1 MTTVSVSLENTNST
15 SASAAMAM
23 SSGTLSL
30 LPQSAPLGELLL
42 QKVMHQFM
50 AHAHRKLLLV
60 LADSVV
66 RTFNNKLIETLFDV
80 LIRSHI

>member
-1 MTTVSVSLENTNST
+1 MSSVTVSVVNINST
-15 SASAAMAM
+15 SSALTATTMP
-23 SSGTLSL
+23 SGTLSL

-50 AHAHRKLLLV
+50 ALAHRKLLLV

-66 RTFNNKLIETLFDV
+66 
-80 LIRSHI
+80 

>member
-1 MTTVSVSLENTNST
+1 MTTVTLSIATNNSSSTTNVMSV
-15 SASAAMAM
+15 

-50 AHAHRKLLLV
+50 ALAHRKLLLV
-60 LADSVV
+60 LADPVV
-66 RTFNNKLIETLFDV
+66 RT
-80 LIRSHI
+80 